1 VDSNNKSH
9 GNIRN
14 IALNNECTKI
24 SILSNDS
31 FGIDQNKIYIYNV
44 DTDSFMSQNY
54 ERNECLQNME
64 WDVVDARLFSV
75 QIETKNEKD
84 YYEFTTRCET

>member
-1 VDSNNKSH
+1 MFKD
-9 GNIRN
+9 
-14 IALNNECTKI
+14 
-24 SILSNDS
+24 
-31 FGIDQNKIYIYNV
+31 
-44 DTDSFMSQNY
+44 Y
-54 ERNECLQNME
+54 ERNESLQKMQ